1 MTIGKR
7 CEIILIDFLY
17 QKPIVSSLDIVE
29 SLNISKPTANL
40 LLNEFVKKGIL
51 VETTGLQRNKLY
63 SFERYLNIY
72 SKI

>member
-1 MTIGKR
+1 M
-7 CEIILIDFLY
+7 IDFLY